1 MLRYKKRSFNKPR
14 HFAYPFYIKQYE
26 GILMA
31 INNIFSLHFS
41 RHPIA
46 FAHISGSPE
55 YNSIKGIVRFY
66 KTIYGVLVNAQ
77 ISGLHVGDTCASP
90 IFGFHIHEGESCSGN
105 ADDPFAYAKT
115 HYNPKSCPHPYHAGD
130 LPPLFSA
137 NGYAYSAVLTDR
149 FTVDEIIGKTVVI
162 HSSPDDFT
170 TQPSGNA
177 GRKIA
182 CGVITA
188 Y

>member
-1 MLRYKKRSFNKPR
+1 MFCSACNSGENKT
-14 HFAYPFYIKQYE
+14 E
-26 GILMA
+26 
-31 INNIFSLHFS
+31 
-41 RHPIA
+41 
-46 FAHISGSPE
+46 
-55 YNSIKGIVRFY
+55 
-66 KTIYGVLVNAQ
+66 T
-77 ISGLHVGDTCASP
+77 T
-90 IFGFHIHEGESCSGN
+90 GN
-105 ADDPFAYAKT
+105 EDDPFADAKT